1 MKKNE
6 YSLFTTVA
14 MIVGI
19 VIGSGIFFKSDN
31 ILVATGGSIGLG
43 VLLFTVAAISII
55 FGGLSIAELASRNSN
70 SGGIIAYAESS
81 YNKSVACSFG
91 WFQTFLYFPSI
102 TAVLSWIF
110 GVFLCMLFG
119 VNTSLF
125 VQMLIGFIA
134 MAVLFITNVLSVKI
148 GAYIQNAATIIKLLP
163 LLFIAVA
170 GLIFGNPGSAFTNTT
185 SQGVPSS
192 VWIGAIAPI
201 AYSFDGWI
209 VSTSISS
216 EIKNPKRNLP
226 LALII
231 SPLIILLV
239 YILYF
244 IGITTLVGPSKVME
258 LGDSHVSFAA
268 TMILGNFGAKILLT
282 FVVISI
288 MGTLNGIIIGSIRL
302 PHALSERG
310 MYPNS
315 KLFSKINTNYGVS
328 VHSAIAAFSV
338 CSIWVIINFI
348 TQQFNLLPNSDV
360 SDIAIAFNYAGYIL
374 LYLYIYKMKI
384 KGEIKGIFRGIVT
397 PTLAIL
403 GSIIV
408 LGGVFNNPLFI
419 YYLIFSAVI
428 IILAIVFWR
437 NKSNLN
443 ID

>member
-6 YSLFTTVA
+6 YSLFTTIA

-31 ILVATGGSIGLG
+31 ILIATGGNIGLG
-43 VLLFTVAAISII
+43 ILLFIVAAISII
-55 FGGLSIAELASRNSN
+55 FGGLSIAELASRNSA

-119 VNTSLF
+119 VTTSLF

-134 MAVLFITNVLSVKI
+134 MTVLFITNVLSVKI

-163 LLFIAVA
+163 LIFIALA
-170 GLIFGNPGSAFTNTT
+170 GMIFGNPGLVFTNTT
-185 SQGVPSS
+185 SEAVSSS

-239 YILYF
+239 YISYF

-268 TMILGNFGAKILLT
+268 TMLLGNFGAKILLI

-288 MGTLNGIIIGSIRL
+288 MGTLNGIILGSIRL
-302 PHALSERG
+302 PHALAERG

-315 KLFSKINTNYGVS
+315 KLFSKINDNYGVS
-328 VHSAIAAFSV
+328 VHSAIAAFGVSSV
-338 CSIWVIINFI
+338 WVIVNFI

-360 SDIAIAFNYAGYIL
+360 SDIAIAFNYVGYIL
-374 LYLYIYKMKI
+374 LYLYIYKLKI
-384 KGEIKGIFRGIVT
+384 NGEIKGIFRGIVT

-403 GSIIV
+403 GSLVI
-408 LGGVFNNPLFI
+408 LGGVFNNPLFF

>member
-31 ILVATGGSIGLG
+31 ILIATGGNIGLG
-43 VLLFTVAAISII
+43 ILLFIVAAISII
-55 FGGLSIAELASRNSN
+55 FGGLSIAELASRNSA

-119 VNTSLF
+119 VTTSLF

-134 MAVLFITNVLSVKI
+134 MTVLFITNVLSVKI

-163 LLFIAVA
+163 LIFIAVA
-170 GLIFGNPGSAFTNTT
+170 GMIFGNPGLAFTNTT
-185 SQGVPSS
+185 SEAVSSS

-239 YILYF
+239 YISYF

-268 TMILGNFGAKILLT
+268 TMLLGNFGAKILLI

-288 MGTLNGIIIGSIRL
+288 MGTLNGIILGSIRL
-302 PHALSERG
+302 PHALAERG

-315 KLFSKINTNYGVS
+315 KLFSKINDNYGVS
-328 VHSAIAAFSV
+328 VHSAIAAFAVSSV
-338 CSIWVIINFI
+338 WVIVNFI

-360 SDIAIAFNYAGYIL
+360 SDIAIAFNYVGYIL
-374 LYLYIYKMKI
+374 LYLCIYKLKI

-403 GSIIV
+403 GSLVI
-408 LGGVFNNPLFI
+408 LGGVFNNPLFF
-419 YYLIFSAVI
+419 YYLIFSSVI